1 MKNKDFIELV
11 KRTQRNTS
19 ALLIAKG
26 QEYAGEA
33 DRLSNFKR
41 GSTNTGM
48 TPLQVCFIYMS
59 KHYDSLAT
67 YVKKDAGGY
76 TQILAEPIDGRL
88 DDLINYCILM
98 KALIQE
104 SASLDKDKVHR
115 TFLDSLHTE
124 ESSPPELI

>member
-1 MKNKDFIELV
+1 MKNKDFVELV
-11 KRTQRNTS
+11 ERTQRTTS

-26 QEYAGEA
+26 QEYSGDS

-41 GSTNTGM
+41 GATNTGM

-76 TQILAEPIDGRL
+76 TQILSEPIDGRL
-88 DDLINYCILM
+88 DDLINYCILI
-98 KALIQE
+98 KALIAE
-104 SASLDKDKVHR
+104 STDLEEDKINR
-115 TFLDSLHTE
+115 AFLDNLHE
-124 ESSPPELI
+124 ESQPELI